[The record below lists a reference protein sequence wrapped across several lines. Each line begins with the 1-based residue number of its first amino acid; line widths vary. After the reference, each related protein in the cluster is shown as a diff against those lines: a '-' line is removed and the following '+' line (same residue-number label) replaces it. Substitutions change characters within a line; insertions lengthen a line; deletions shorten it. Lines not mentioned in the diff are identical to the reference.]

1 MERKHVLLK
10 LPPDVYNEF
19 KAAVVLEGK
28 TITETIEKFMK
39 DYVRRKNAS
48 RVKDS
53 RVG

>member
-1 MERKHVLLK
+1 MRKKVFIN

-28 TITETIEKFMK
+28 TITETIEKFMR

-48 RVKDS
+48 RAKNS
-53 RVG
+53 RTG